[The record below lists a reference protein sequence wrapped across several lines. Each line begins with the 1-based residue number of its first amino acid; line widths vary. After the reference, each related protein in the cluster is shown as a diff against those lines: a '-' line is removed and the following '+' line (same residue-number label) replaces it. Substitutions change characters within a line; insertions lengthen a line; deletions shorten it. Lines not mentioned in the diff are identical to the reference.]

1 MRFKGYKGKAPRSA
15 LSRQIR
21 EAVRIHKRGGE
32 GSILNSRAE
41 FNRCYI
47 PRLVVEE
54 EDEEAKTQR
63 LQHEEQEIKEL
74 LESLELE
81 DLGWEERKR
90 LENELSKKKRRRES
104 ESLDDD
110 RQVGE
115 RRKIKKL
122 RYARTGED
130 WGADDSVGDGV
141 EEPQI
146 IEEGSS
152 ISGGGGPSTN
162 LPAPEPSGGRSKKRK
177 VSTTSLISSTI
188 PEYFKKMRTIREDED
203 EYQEPAKT
211 APQEDGDDQD
221 PWGTDSWEELA
232 EVTMSALDGGV
243 DVGEDTTAQEQ
254 PSLGQVGGEI
264 PGEDA
269 GMEEFGIED
278 SWEEFASATMDGER
292 SEV

>member
-1 MRFKGYKGKAPRSA
+1 M
-15 LSRQIR
+15 
-21 EAVRIHKRGGE
+21 
-32 GSILNSRAE
+32 
-41 FNRCYI
+41 
-47 PRLVVEE
+47 
-54 EDEEAKTQR
+54 QR
-63 LQHEEQEIKEL
+63 EEQEIKEL

-81 DLGWEERKR
+81 DLGWEKRKR

-146 IEEGSS
+146 MEEGSS
-152 ISGGGGPSTN
+152 MSGGGGPSTI

-177 VSTTSLISSTI
+177 VSTASLISSTI
-188 PEYFKKMRTIREDED
+188 PEYFKKMRTIREEED
-203 EYQEPAKT
+203 EHQEPAET
-211 APQEDGDDQD
+211 APKVVGDDQD
-221 PWGTDSWEELA
+221 PWGTDSLEELA
-232 EVTMSALDGGV
+232 DETMSAMDGGV
-243 DVGEDTTAQEQ
+243 DVRGEPMTQDQL
-254 PSLGQVGGEI
+254 SLGQMGGEK

-269 GMEEFGIED
+269 GMVEFEMED
-278 SWEEFASATMDGER
+278 SWEEFVSATMDEGR
-292 SEV
+292 SEVGDPGRSWLMRRPPSLSIKTSLHVGLGQAVDVKTT